1 MTPDASTTPGARVVN
16 ASWIGTAVFTVA
28 SVLGVVAPSAF
39 SGVSS
44 AVSVALFL
52 GGCVVFVAAFLRA
65 VVQSRTDDITVANLF
80 FLMGGSTPRAVRRHL
95 FASLA
100 LQVVVAVAAAAARPF
115 TSQATGILAPMWGMG
130 LCGLWAARH
139 GSFEPR

>member
-1 MTPDASTTPGARVVN
+1 MTPGARIVQ
-16 ASWIGTAVFTVA
+16 ASWGGTAVFTVA
-28 SVLGVVAPSAF
+28 SALGVVAPRPF

-52 GGCVVFVAAFLRA
+52 GGCVVFVVAFLHA
-65 VVQSRTDDITVANLF
+65 VRRSRTDEITVAMLF
-80 FLMGGSTPRAVRRHL
+80 FLMGGGTPRPVRRRL

-100 LQVVVAVAAAAARPF
+100 VEVAVAVAAAAARPF
-115 TSQATGILAPMWGMG
+115 TSQATGVLAPMWGLS

-139 GSFEPR
+139 GRFNPR